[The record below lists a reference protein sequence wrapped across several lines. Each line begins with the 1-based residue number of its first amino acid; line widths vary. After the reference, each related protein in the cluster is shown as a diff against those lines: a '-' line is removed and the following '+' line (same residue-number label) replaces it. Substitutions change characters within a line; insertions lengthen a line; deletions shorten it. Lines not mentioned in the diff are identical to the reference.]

1 MSRAVATAIGMAAI
15 LLWSSLALL
24 TTGARAVPPFLLT
37 GITFGVAFLIALGLW
52 AARGQNPVRRLRLPL
67 QVWLVGIGG
76 LFGYHFLYFVALR
89 LAPPVEANLINYL
102 WPLLIVLFSALL
114 PGERLRWFHLA
125 GAGLGLAGTVLI
137 VTGGEI
143 RFRAEYA
150 AGYAAALGCAA
161 TWAAYSVRSRV
172 YAAVPSDAVGGFCGA
187 TAAFALLCHF
197 ALEPAGWPADTV
209 TWATVVAMGLG
220 PVGAAFFLWDHGVKR
235 GDIKALGAL
244 AYLTPL
250 LSTGLLVAFG
260 RAEAS
265 PALATAT
272 ALIVGGGVLGAGGLY
287 RRKAATA
294 TEPVAEQA

>member
-1 MSRAVATAIGMAAI
+1 MSRPLATGVGVCAI

-24 TTGARAVPPFLLT
+24 TTGARSVPPFLLT

-52 AARGQNPVRRLRLPL
+52 TARGQNPLQRMRVRP
-67 QVWLVGIGG
+67 QAWLVGVGG
-76 LFGYHFLYFVALR
+76 LFGYHFLYFLALR

-125 GAGLGLAGTVLI
+125 GAALGLAGTVLI
-137 VTGGEI
+137 ITGGSI
-143 RFRAEYA
+143 RLRAEYA
-150 AGYAAALGCAA
+150 TGYLAALGCAA

-172 YAAVPSDAVGGFCGA
+172 YAEIPSDAIGGFCGA
-187 TAAFALLCHF
+187 TSLLAFACHF
-197 ALEPAGWPADTV
+197 ALEPADWPADFQ
-209 TWATVVAMGLG
+209 TWATVLALGIG

-250 LSTGLLVAFG
+250 LSTGLLIAFG
-260 RAEAS
+260 RAETS
-265 PALATAT
+265 PTLAAAT
-272 ALIVGGGVLGAGGLY
+272 ALIVGGGFLGAGGLY
-287 RRKAATA
+287 RSRVTAAEA
-294 TEPVAEQA
+294 A

>member
-1 MSRAVATAIGMAAI
+1 MSRTLATAIGMAAI

-37 GITFGVAFLIALGLW
+37 GVTFGVAFLIALGLW
-52 AARGQNPVRRLRLPL
+52 AARGQNPLNRLRLPL

-76 LFGYHFLYFVALR
+76 LFGYHFLYFLALR

-143 RFRAEYA
+143 RLRAEHA
-150 AGYAAALGCAA
+150 AGYVAALGCAA

-172 YAAVPSDAVGGFCGA
+172 YAEIPSDAIGGFCGA
-187 TAAFALLCHF
+187 TAILAFTCHLV
-197 ALEPAGWPADTV
+197 LEPAGWPADAA
-209 TWATVVAMGLG
+209 TWATVVALGLG

-260 RAEAS
+260 RAETS
-265 PALATAT
+265 PTLAAAT
-272 ALIVGGGVLGAGGLY
+272 ALIVGGGALGAGGLY
-287 RRKAATA
+287 RRRVAAP
-294 TEPVAEQA
+294 EPA

>member
-1 MSRAVATAIGMAAI
+1 MSRPLATGIGMFAI

-37 GITFGVAFLIALGLW
+37 AITFAVAFLIALGLW
-52 AARGQNPVRRLRLPL
+52 AARGQNPLHRLRLPL

-76 LFGYHFLYFVALR
+76 LFGYHFLYFLALR

-102 WPLLIVLFSALL
+102 WPLLIVLFSAFL
-114 PGERLRWFHLA
+114 PGERLRWFHLV
-125 GAGLGLAGTVLI
+125 GAGLGLVGTVLI

-143 RFRAEYA
+143 RLRAEYT

-172 YAAVPSDAVGGFCGA
+172 YADVPSDAIGGFCGA
-187 TAAFALLCHF
+187 TAVLAFLCHQ
-197 ALEPAGWPADTV
+197 ALEPAGWPPDLP
-209 TWATVVAMGLG
+209 TWATVVALGLG

-265 PALATAT
+265 PTLAAAT
-272 ALIVGGGVLGAGGLY
+272 ALIVGGGILGAGGLY
-287 RRKAATA
+287 RRRAVAA
-294 TEPVAEQA
+294 AEAA

>member
-1 MSRAVATAIGMAAI
+1 MSRSVATGIGMLAI

-37 GITFGVAFLIALGLW
+37 AITFAVAFLIALGLW
-52 AARGQNPVRRLRLPL
+52 AARGQNPLHRLRLPL

-76 LFGYHFLYFVALR
+76 LFGYHFLYFLALR

-102 WPLLIVLFSALL
+102 WPLLIVLFSAFL

-125 GAGLGLAGTVLI
+125 GAGLGLVGTVLI

-143 RFRAEYA
+143 RLRAENT
-150 AGYAAALGCAA
+150 AGYLAALGCAA

-172 YAAVPSDAVGGFCGA
+172 YAEVPSDAIGGFCGA
-187 TAAFALLCHF
+187 TAILAFLCHL
-197 ALEPAGWPADTV
+197 ALEPAGWPPDLT
-209 TWATVVAMGLG
+209 TWATVVALGLG

-265 PALATAT
+265 PILAVAT
-272 ALIVGGGVLGAGGLY
+272 ALIVGGGILGAGGLY
-287 RRKAATA
+287 RRRSAAA
-294 TEPVAEQA
+294 AEAA